1 MTDYFA
7 LLDLP
12 RRPWLDEEEVKR
24 QFHSFSRTLHPDAQN
39 NRIPV
44 AVETP
49 SFHDLNEAYG
59 VLRDPRQRLR
69 HFLALVEGPTVGAMA
84 GELQDLFASIC
95 EVMHAADRLLERHAA
110 TQGVLA
116 RSLLKAETV
125 KIESAIGSTLKQLN
139 ELYQQA
145 LSEVQKADARSTS
158 DNPPDLTALAQINLN
173 LTFLV
178 RWLTQLEEKKFLL
191 SNV

>member
-24 QFHSFSRTLHPDAQN
+24 QFHSFSRTLHPDALA
-39 NRIPV
+39 NRIPA

-49 SFHDLNEAYG
+49 SFTDLNEAYG
-59 VLRDPRQRLR
+59 VLRDPPQRLR
-69 HFLALVEGPTVGAMA
+69 HFLALAGGPTADAMA
-84 GELQDLFASIC
+84 GELQDLFPSIC
-95 EVMHAADRLLERHAA
+95 EVMQAADRLLERHAA
-110 TQGVLA
+110 AQGVLA

-125 KIESAIGSTLKQLN
+125 KIESVIGSTLKQLN

-145 LSEVQKADARSTS
+145 LSEVEQADARSTP
-158 DNPPDLTALAQINLN
+158 DTPPDLAALAQINLN